1 MMEQKKYR
9 LLINTAVSYDVV
21 VDAESIA
28 EAEELGLAEV
38 RKRIQERIT
47 DAVPDRVVMD
57 IDSTVTGIFL
67 E

>member
-47 DAVPDRVVMD
+47 DAVPDRIVMD
-57 IDSTVTGIFL
+57 IGSTVTGIFL